1 MDKFIDARFER
12 LEKALASLIDS
23 VTKYHPSVSLAED
36 LQAADTEL
44 TKGLAKG
51 SARPFSSRQT
61 AQCMNRF
68 G

>member
-36 LQAADTEL
+36 LQAADNEL

-51 SARPFSSRQT
+51 QYL
-61 AQCMNRF
+61 C
-68 G
+68 